1 MRRVN
6 KEKNIKGENIT
17 VNERFNKGVNRHLRI
32 PVGWNTFI
40 REKKYSINCA
50 WLNSGSSE
58 WK

>member
-6 KEKNIKGENIT
+6 KEKNIKGKNIT

-40 REKKYSINCA
+40 KEKYSKNCA
-50 WLNSGSSE
+50 WLKNSSSSE

>member
-6 KEKNIKGENIT
+6 KEKNIKGKNIT

-40 REKKYSINCA
+40 KEKIFEKLRVA
-50 WLNSGSSE
+50 EELRF
-58 WK
+58 

>member
-6 KEKNIKGENIT
+6 KEKNIKGKNIT

-40 REKKYSINCA
+40 RENNIRKTVR
-50 WLNSGSSE
+50 G
-58 WK
+58 